1 MTLKSSHESWTQDV
15 HKFWYRDP
23 VEVARILFGNPLFKN
38 EMVFT
43 AENHMNVQE
52 GRMYSEIHW
61 SDWWWELQV
70 SIIPLFREFL

>member
-1 MTLKSSHESWTQDV
+1 
-15 HKFWYRDP
+15 
-23 VEVARILFGNPLFKN
+23 
-38 EMVFT
+38 MVFT